1 MRWRASS
8 PRFSSA
14 LGIGIALLLCTAGA
28 RATGTSIQHGTL
40 ELIAE
45 SQWIAPGHPF
55 YLGLHFQLEKGWHI
69 YWINP
74 GDSGEPPR
82 VTWQLPTGLTA
93 EAMAWPA
100 PRRLGTASIVDFGYE
115 DSVMLIAPM
124 HAAVNLPARGSA
136 QVGAEVRLLVCRE

>member
-74 GDSGEPPR
+74 GDSGEPLR
-82 VTWQLPTGLTA
+82 ITWQLPPGLNPGVI
-93 EAMAWPA
+93 EWPV
-100 PRRLGTASIVDFGYE
+100 PRRLGTPSSVDFGYE
-115 DSVMLIAPM
+115 DAVTLIVPL
-124 HAAVNLPARGSA
+124 HAESSLAEQPLARL
-136 QVGAEVRLLVCRE
+136 GA